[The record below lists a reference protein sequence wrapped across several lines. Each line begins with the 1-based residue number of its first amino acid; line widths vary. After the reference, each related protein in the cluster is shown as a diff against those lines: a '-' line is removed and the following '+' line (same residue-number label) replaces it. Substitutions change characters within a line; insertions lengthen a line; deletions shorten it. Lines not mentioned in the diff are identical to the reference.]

1 MTHDNFTT
9 LLVALINASPWA
21 VGLWLA
27 RKRRLEKAERERNHK
42 SHRHSQRK
50 VQTSVENNA
59 NERGKGISG
68 TSSGD
73 GND

>member
-9 LLVALINASPWA
+9 LLVALINALPWA

-27 RKRRLEKAERERNHK
+27 RKRRLEKAERERKHK
-42 SHRHSQRK
+42 SHRHIDRPTK
-50 VQTSVENNA
+50 TSSENLVDKH
-59 NERGKGISG
+59 GKGRSG
-68 TSSGD
+68 NSARD